1 MRYQVGQ
8 KLITVFFEIEERE
21 LSGWFIMPYLYD
33 HRKVKKIWLKEMEVK
48 EHHKVAWSEDPK
60 GEKKYDGYILQDG
73 DGKYY
78 HNQYPR
84 ASYGQVSSEAD
95 GAFERNFPGG
105 KDELELYFNDP
116 KEPID
121 FKLLTGVYWKI
132 ARGIADIPAIL
143 VNPER
148 AADHEDFRQK
158 LDFLTAVKEDIDKQ
172 LAETFKKKMESKPI
186 YEGSKNLKWILV
198 DL

>member
-60 GEKKYDGYILQDG
+60 GEKKYDGYILQDSDEKEFVNQFPSAAMEQTSTEG
-73 DGKYY
+73 DYL
-78 HNQYPR
+78 
-84 ASYGQVSSEAD
+84 
-95 GAFERNFPGG
+95 FERYFPGG
-105 KDELELYFNDP
+105 KDEVELYFNDP
-116 KEPID
+116 KEPAD
-121 FKLLTGVYWKI
+121 FKLLTEVYRRIK
-132 ARGIADIPAIL
+132 RGLTVLAANPNDAELTYKLIL
-143 VNPER
+143 
-148 AADHEDFRQK
+148 
-158 LDFLTAVKEDIDKQ
+158 LTKSINDIDRQ